1 MTRGRGRPRW
11 TPDKRVRLVLEVSE
25 RQAQALDAYAEQGQH
40 RSRSEAL
47 RALLE
52 SLTCDD

>member
-1 MTRGRGRPRW
+1 MTRGRGR
-11 TPDKRVRLVLEVSE
+11 LGFFVSE

>member
-11 TPDKRVRLVLEVSE
+11 TTEKRVRLGFFVSE

>member
-1 MTRGRGRPRW
+1 MTRGPGRPRW
-11 TPDKRVRLVLEVSE
+11 TTGKRVRLVLEVSE
-25 RQAQALDAYAEQGQH
+25 RQAQALDTYAEQGQH

-52 SLTCDD
+52 SLACTD